1 MVNTENMTI
10 FDDIEALILANCPGH
25 KDVPAAFASVGC
37 SPSISIAV
45 LEGGVITSRCYSTV
59 GNDTE
64 TLFQAASIS
73 KPVNALAVMKLIEQ
87 GRFTLDSTVRALLP
101 KVLLDI
107 LVEGSPP
114 SQRPIVEGITV
125 KQLLSHTAG
134 LTVHGFAGYSHTDRV
149 PSAKEILAGAH
160 PSNSPRIRV
169 AALPGHSHS
178 YSGGGITLLQW
189 ILEAVTGQDYPTLM
203 RELVLE
209 PLGMTRSTFGALP
222 EGERNVASAYYTQH
236 TKADVDHH
244 VQPEKAAAGLWTTP
258 TDLLKAAMG
267 VQKSLQGA
275 EGSLLKKETAELMLT
290 KVAGDMALSWVRP
303 DASTFHHNGSN
314 EPGFMSQL
322 YAYAKM
328 DGSEEKVPENC
339 GFAIMLNGGTE
350 PVFTAG
356 WKVALA
362 IAALKKWPLTTS
374 ASYLAAIQPF
384 RPIDD
389 GAMGEG
395 WKAWKGEW
403 AAKEQGQRYTLG
415 ESEKGKPV
423 LFYGG
428 VGPIALLRT
437 AEDSRFELE
446 GLEMNVVLE
455 EKEGVKTISVKSG
468 LSGDAI
474 ELKTVEA

>member
-1 MVNTENMTI
+1 MAI
-10 FDDIEALILANCPGH
+10 FDDVEALILANHPGH
-25 KDVPAAFASVGC
+25 EDVSAALASIGC
-37 SPSISIAV
+37 SPSISIAI
-45 LEGGVITSRCYSTV
+45 LEDGVITSRCYSTI

-73 KPVNALAVMKLIEQ
+73 KPVNALAVMRLIEQ
-87 GRFTLDSTVRALLP
+87 GKFTLDSTVGALLP
-101 KVLLDI
+101 KELLDV
-107 LVEGSPP
+107 LAEGSPP

-134 LTVHGFAGYSHTDRV
+134 LTVHGFAGYSQADKV
-149 PSAKEILAGAH
+149 PRAKEILAGTY
-160 PSNSPRIRV
+160 PSNSLRIRV

-189 ILEAVTGQDYPTLM
+189 ILEAVTGQDYPALM

-222 EGERNVASAYYTQH
+222 DGETNVASAYCTQF
-236 TKADVDHH
+236 TKADADHH
-244 VQPEKAAAGLWTTP
+244 VQPEQAAAGLWTTP
-258 TDLLKAAMG
+258 TDLLKVALG
-267 VQKSLQGA
+267 VQKSLQGRDGA
-275 EGSLLKKETAELMLT
+275 LLKKETAEMMLT
-290 KVAGDMALSWVRP
+290 KVAGDMALSWARP
-303 DASTFHHNGSN
+303 DTSTFHHNGSN
-314 EPGFMSQL
+314 EPGFLSEL

-328 DGSEEKVPENC
+328 DGSEEDVPEDC
-339 GFAIMLNGGTE
+339 GFAIMLNGGRG
-350 PVFTAG
+350 PVFAAG

-362 IAALKKWPLTTS
+362 ITALKKWPLTTS
-374 ASYLAAIQPF
+374 VSFLKAVQPF

-389 GAMGEG
+389 GKMGDE

-403 AAKEQGQRYTLG
+403 AAKEQDQRYTLG

-428 VGPIALLRT
+428 MGPISLLRT

-446 GLEMNVVLE
+446 GLEMSVVLE
-455 EKEGVKTISVKSG
+455 EKDGVKAISVKSG
-468 LSGDAI
+468 LSGNAI
-474 ELKTVEA
+474 EFKAVEA